1 MAIDVESLLL
11 PYLVLCCNGCDH
23 RGVMRFRRL
32 REARDVAETVA
43 MAQGWTCIV
52 FGRDGKEVVRHPEL
66 DSGSTGRSAGR
77 ERT

>member
-1 MAIDVESLLL
+1 
-11 PYLVLCCNGCDH
+11 
-23 RGVMRFRRL
+23 MRFRRL